1 MPGASLLAIRL
12 EAAAGLTVLLGLIW
26 LLRGG
31 RAAIKACAAIGIVD
45 LVAGLAVR
53 STWFICASLVIFG
66 FVAWAWRWT

>member
-31 RAAIKACAAIGIVD
+31 RVAIKACAAIGIVD
-45 LVAGLAVR
+45 LVAGLGRVP
-53 STWFICASLVIFG
+53 
-66 FVAWAWRWT
+66 